1 VVLQNTCQTIALILV
16 HSFVG
21 CRFTM
26 TANVLAPCA
35 VAALGSV
42 NMKQDKNFLGKNK
55 TAN

>member
-1 VVLQNTCQTIALILV
+1 MPLCI
-16 HSFVG
+16 G
-21 CRFTM
+21 
-26 TANVLAPCA
+26 ANVLAPCA